1 MFSSRVG
8 GTTARYAL
16 PNEEAFH
23 GGEDH
28 RAAASGPTGHP
39 LPDELDGGGAGTDGT
54 FSVQLILDEGAAT
67 HVIRPTADD
76 LDVLYSLMKKE
87 SAVYFDMERNVLMF
101 QTQSIG

>member
-1 MFSSRVG
+1 ME
-8 GTTARYAL
+8 ARITEQQL
-16 PNEEAFH
+16 QVRQVTHFQTSWTEE
-23 GGEDH
+23 E
-28 RAAASGPTGHP
+28 P
-39 LPDELDGGGAGTDGT
+39 GTDGT